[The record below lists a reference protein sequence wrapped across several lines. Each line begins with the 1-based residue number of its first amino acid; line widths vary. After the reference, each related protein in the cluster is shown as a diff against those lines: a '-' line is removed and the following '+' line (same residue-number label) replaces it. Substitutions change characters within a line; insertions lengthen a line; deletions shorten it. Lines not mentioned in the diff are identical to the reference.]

1 MIRTAGSV
9 LLALAC
15 LLSGAGADVA
25 AQPAAV
31 PITIGETHQ
40 LAFGDDDSR
49 QINVYLPDGYSK
61 GQERYPVLYVI
72 DGGLS
77 QDFLHV
83 AGTSALNAVWGRSRP
98 VIVVGI
104 ESKDRRAELIGSP
117 GTAEER
123 KQYPTAGRSA
133 RFRTFLRERVKPMV
147 EASYRTSGEDGVIG
161 ESLAGLFIVETWLR
175 EPSLFDRYAAIDASL
190 WWDAQALSKETA
202 ALLAAKQ
209 PRGPLFL
216 TYSNEGPQTTDAADR
231 VAVAA
236 GPLLCLA
243 PRTDLT
249 HATAYHILSPQ
260 ALQFLFPTDNKHDP
274 EWGFEV
280 KCSKRS

>member
-1 MIRTAGSV
+1 M

-15 LLSGAGADVA
+15 LLPGPATA
-25 AQPAAV
+25 AVQPAVV
-31 PITIGETHQ
+31 PITIGETHR
-40 LAFGDDDSR
+40 LTFGPGDSR
-49 QINVYLPDGYSK
+49 EINVYLPDGYAAGAK
-61 GQERYPVLYVI
+61 RYPVLYVI

-83 AGTSALNAVWGRSRP
+83 AGTSALNAVWGRSLP

-117 GTAEER
+117 GTADQH
-123 KQYPTAGRSA
+123 KQYPTAGQSA
-133 RFRTFLRERVKPMV
+133 RFRAFLRDQVKPMI
-147 EASYRTSGEDGVIG
+147 AADYRTDGQDGVIG

-175 EPSLFDRYAAIDASL
+175 EPGLFGRYAAIDASL
-190 WWDAQALSKETA
+190 WWDNQALSTTSA

-216 TYSNEGPQTTDAADR
+216 TYSNEGPETSNAADR
-231 VAVAA
+231 VAQAA
-236 GPLLCLA
+236 GSLVCLA

-249 HATAYHILSPQ
+249 HATAYHVLSPQ

-280 KCSKRS
+280 TCSKRS